1 MCILALLTD
10 VFDAVDDVVRLVGD
24 LEMGA
29 ATNVVGVDKGDFFPV
44 LAETEEDVDDVL
56 DVGNGVN

>member
-10 VFDAVDDVVRLVGD
+10 VFDAVDDVVLLVGD
-24 LEMGA
+24 LEIGA
-29 ATNVVGVDKGDFFPV
+29 ATNVVGVDNGDFFPV

>member
-10 VFDAVDDVVRLVGD
+10 VFDAVDDVVLLVGD
-24 LEMGA
+24 LEIGA

-44 LAETEEDVDDVL
+44 LAEMEEDDDVL
-56 DVGNGVN
+56 DVGKGVN

>member
-10 VFDAVDDVVRLVGD
+10 VFDAVDDVVLLVGD
-24 LEMGA
+24 LEIGA

-44 LAETEEDVDDVL
+44 LAEKEEDVDDVL